1 MISFAGK
8 WFAPDFPFMNRM
20 LAVFLVT
27 LALAVIVSLV
37 LPARTDQNRTVTAD
51 VDYRTSTGFNIA
63 GLGVILIL
71 AALYATW
78 W

>member
-1 MISFAGK
+1 VLSLAGK
-8 WFAPDFPFMNRM
+8 WFVPDFPFMNRM
-20 LAVFLVT
+20 LVVFLVT
-27 LALAVIVSLV
+27 LALAVIVSLM

-51 VDYRTSTGFNIA
+51 VDYRTSAGFNIA

-71 AALYATW
+71 IALYATW